1 MMSTEPI
8 TGSLVLS
15 FINCSREAWF
25 MGHRIIPEQDNELI
39 SLGRLVHET
48 SYTDVGERDI
58 TVDNMKLDLIEK
70 KGKKLFVGEIK
81 KSHKSL
87 EGARYQLM
95 FYLWR
100 LKTMGVDADGVLLVP
115 AERKR
120 EYVQL
125 TDANIEE
132 LVEICNKIDLLLKMP
147 IPSIQKA
154 QSFCKSCG
162 FYPLCWV

>member
-1 MMSTEPI
+1 MSTEQI

-15 FINCSREAWF
+15 FINCPREAWL
-25 MGHRIIPEQDNELI
+25 MGHRIIPEQDNEQI

-58 TVDNMKLDLIEK
+58 TVENMKLDLIEK

-81 KSHKSL
+81 KSHRSL
-87 EGARYQLM
+87 EGARYQLL

-100 LKTMGVDADGVLLVP
+100 LKTMGIDLDGVLLVP
-115 AERKR
+115 TERKR

-125 TDANIEE
+125 TDTTIKE
-132 LVEICNKIDLLLKMP
+132 LIEICSKIESLLNSP
-147 IPSIQKA
+147 IPGVQKP
-154 QSFCKSCG
+154 QSLCKSCG